1 MVSVEKATCNT
12 KPIKFKKLSYG
23 NYKRKQVSIKKKQKT
38 VANPFGKVNLKI

>member
-1 MVSVEKATCNT
+1 VLKKATCNT

-23 NYKRKQVSIKKKQKT
+23 NYKRKQVSIKKNKT